1 MRRIL
6 AAALLV
12 TLGAGVAPAQQVDP
26 LARVSHVVVPQ
37 RRAFLL
43 LRPSARRAPQA
54 IRIDK
59 VRARVKILEQA
70 ATTELEVSL
79 TNPGRVRA
87 EAVLLLPVPDGAAV
101 HSFTFA
107 GAAREPTARLLPK
120 REARRIYDEIV
131 RRTRDP
137 ALLEFAGLNVVRTS
151 VFPVPPGGTQKV
163 RLTYHHLLAA
173 SGSRVE
179 YVLPRSE
186 ALDVSV
192 PWEVAVDLETKTPV
206 ATVYSPSHD
215 VHITRHDPRHLTIRV
230 KDRQPGSFRLSYL
243 RNGKDVTASLFAYP
257 DPKVGGG
264 YFLLLAGVPTRTPGH
279 AARVKREVTLV
290 LDRSG
295 SMAGPK
301 LDQVK
306 AAALQVIEGLDDGEA
321 FNLIDYGNDVALFA
335 PRPVVKNRETTVQAR
350 QYLAGLRPRGGTN
363 IHDALVEALRQ
374 EAHERMLPLV
384 LFLTDGL
391 PTIGQTSETAIREAV
406 AKGNP
411 HRRRIFTFGVGHDVN
426 APLLDRI
433 AEMTRA
439 TNTYVLPDEDVE
451 GRVAEVFQ
459 RLYGPVLADTMVKT
473 LDAGGNVVTD
483 VMREL
488 VPAMLPD
495 LFEGDQLV
503 LLGQYRGAGPLRFR
517 LEGSYLGRPRTFAFD
532 FDLKSATT
540 RNAFVPRLWASR
552 RIAFLIDQIRQAAGV
567 GGDLAT
573 VDEVLVKNPR
583 YRELVDEILRLSTEF
598 GILTE
603 YTSFLATEGTDLS
616 DWDKLNMICGT
627 SIDTNAVRKRWGEGA
642 VSQGKN
648 FKAQKSGSKLNP
660 RNRYLDQKL
669 NRVEITG
676 VQQIQNRTLF
686 RRGDYWIDGRLVAT
700 RKKLVPDRTI
710 AAGTPD
716 YRALLDALI
725 QEGCPGV
732 LSFHGSILLRFKG
745 ETILIK
751 NHGW

>member
-12 TLGAGVAPAQQVDP
+12 ALGAGVAPAQQVDRF
-26 LARVSHVVVPQ
+26 ARVSHVVVPQ
-37 RRAFLL
+37 RRAFLVSPD
-43 LRPSARRAPQA
+43 RRSVARVV
-54 IRIDK
+54 RIDG
-59 VRARVKILEQA
+59 VRARVRILEQA
-70 ATTELEVSL
+70 ATTELEVALS
-79 TNPGRVRA
+79 NPGGLRA
-87 EAVLLLPVPDGAAV
+87 EAVLLLPVPDGAVV

-107 GAAREPTARLLPK
+107 GAAAEPTARLLPK
-120 REARRIYDEIV
+120 QEARRTYDEIV

-137 ALLEFAGLNVVRTS
+137 ALLEFAGLNLVRTS
-151 VFPVPPGGTQKV
+151 VFPVPPGGTQRV
-163 RLTYHHLLAA
+163 RLTYHHLLPA

-186 ALDVSV
+186 ALDVEV
-192 PWEVAVDLETKTPV
+192 PWEVAVDLKTKTPV

-215 VHITRHDPRHLTIRV
+215 VRITRHDPRHLTIRV
-230 KDRQPGSFRLSYL
+230 QDREPGSFRLAYL
-243 RNGKDVTASLFAYP
+243 RDGKEMTASLFAYP

-264 YFLLLAGVPTRTPGH
+264 YFLLLAGLPARLPAP

-301 LDQVK
+301 LDQAK
-306 AAALQVIEGLDDGEA
+306 AAALQVIEGLADREA

-335 PRPVVKNRETTVQAR
+335 PRPVVKNRETTAR
-350 QYLAGLRPRGGTN
+350 ARRYLAALRPRGGTN
-363 IHDALVEALRQ
+363 LHDALVEALRQ
-374 EAHERMLPLV
+374 EAREKMLPLV

-391 PTIGQTSETAIREAV
+391 PTIGVTAETAIREAV

-451 GRVAEVFQ
+451 VKVADVFQ
-459 RLYGPVLADTMVKT
+459 RLYGPVLADTKVQT
-473 LDAGGNVVTD
+473 LDAEGNVVTD
-483 VMREL
+483 VMREP
-488 VPAMLPD
+488 VPAVLPD

-517 LEGSYLGRPRTFAFD
+517 LAGHYLGQPRTFAFD

-552 RIAFLIDQIRQAAGV
+552 RIAFLIDQIRQTAGAE
-567 GGDLAT
+567 GDLAT
-573 VDEVLVKNPR
+573 VDEALVKNPR

-648 FKAQKSGSKLNP
+648 FWAQRSVSKLNP

-669 NRVEITG
+669 NRVEVTG
-676 VQQIQNRTLF
+676 VQQIQTRTLF
-686 RRGDYWIDGRLVAT
+686 RRGSYWIDGRLVAQ
-700 RKKLVPDRTI
+700 RAGLEPDRTV
-710 AAGTPD
+710 AAGTPE
-716 YRALLDALI
+716 YRALLDEFI
-725 QEGCPGV
+725 REGCPGV

-751 NHGW
+751 NQGW

>member
-12 TLGAGVAPAQQVDP
+12 TLGAGVAPAQQVDRF
-26 LARVSHVVVPQ
+26 ARVSHVIVPQ
-37 RRAFLL
+37 RRAFLVQPTS
-43 LRPSARRAPQA
+43 RSVAGVV
-54 IRIDK
+54 RIDK

-70 ATTELEVSL
+70 ATTELEVALS
-79 TNPGRVRA
+79 NPGGRLA

-107 GAAREPTARLLPK
+107 GAAAEPTARLLPK
-120 REARRIYDEIV
+120 AEARRIYDDIV

-137 ALLEFAGLNVVRTS
+137 ALLEFAGLGVVRTS

-163 RLTYHHLLAA
+163 RLTYHHLLPA
-173 SGSRVE
+173 SGPRVE

-186 ALDVSV
+186 ALDVRV
-192 PWEVAVDLETKTPV
+192 PWEVAVDLKTKAPV

-215 VHITRHDPRHLTIRV
+215 VRITRHDPRHLTIRV
-230 KDRQPGSFRLSYL
+230 HDREPGSFRLAYL
-243 RNGKDVTASLFAYP
+243 RDGKEMSASLFAYP
-257 DPKVGGG
+257 DPKIGGG
-264 YFLLLAGVPTRTPGH
+264 YFLLLAGVPARLPEP

-301 LDQVK
+301 LDQVR
-306 AAALQVIEGLDDGEA
+306 AAALQVVEGLADGEA

-335 PRPVVKNRETTVQAR
+335 PRPVFKSAETTAR
-350 QYLAGLRPRGGTN
+350 ARKYLAQLRPRGGTN

-374 EAHERMLPLV
+374 ETREKTLPLV

-391 PTIGQTSETAIREAV
+391 PTIGRTSETAIREAV

-411 HRRRIFTFGVGHDVN
+411 FHRRIFTFGVGHDVN

-451 GRVAEVFQ
+451 VKVADVFQ
-459 RLYGPVLADTMVKT
+459 RLYGPVLADTRVET
-473 LDAGGNVVTD
+473 LDSSGQVVTD
-483 VMREL
+483 VVREPI
-488 VPAMLPD
+488 PAVLPD

-517 LEGSYLGRPRTFAFD
+517 LAGHYLGRPRTFAFD
-532 FDLKSATT
+532 FDLKAATT

-567 GGDLAT
+567 EGDLAT
-573 VDEVLVKNPR
+573 VDEALVKNPR

-616 DWDKLNMICGT
+616 DWDKLNMICGMPCASAGARAPSPRGRT
-627 SIDTNAVRKRWGEGA
+627 SRRRRPVRSSIPATATSTRSSTAWRSPA
-642 VSQGKN
+642 CSRSRP
-648 FKAQKSGSKLNP
+648 ARCSAAAASGSM
-660 RNRYLDQKL
+660 
-669 NRVEITG
+669 
-676 VQQIQNRTLF
+676 
-686 RRGDYWIDGRLVAT
+686 
-700 RKKLVPDRTI
+700 
-710 AAGTPD
+710 AA
-716 YRALLDALI
+716 
-725 QEGCPGV
+725 
-732 LSFHGSILLRFKG
+732 
-745 ETILIK
+745 
-751 NHGW
+751 